1 MSECTYILGMDI
13 GGTNF
18 RMGLV
23 TSDFKVIRMEVV
35 PSETIYSEGETAL
48 NFADAIEKYIEC
60 NVKKGEQ
67 IRAVSI
73 GCPSVVDRER
83 RRLVSSTNFP
93 GLDGVDL
100 VSVLEERLNRRVFV
114 EHDAYYLLAY
124 DIFRS
129 GMKNQGTII
138 GCYFGTGLG
147 NAMYINGEAY
157 IGKNGTACEL
167 GHLPVPLSVRPCS
180 CGNQGCIEM
189 YSCGKALE
197 KIAREKFPLSYIG
210 DLFYEHGENKILKEF
225 VEYMAVSVAA
235 EANILDPDCIF
246 IGGGIVQMKGFPKE
260 ELTNKIISHC
270 RQPYPAQNLDLRFSL
285 AGKENGIIGAAI
297 SAIHKLEKES

>member
-1 MSECTYILGMDI
+1 MSGRMYILGMDI

-23 TSDFKVIRMEVV
+23 TPDFKVTRMEIV
-35 PSETIYSEGETAL
+35 PSKTIYSEDKTAE
-48 NFADAIEKYIEC
+48 NFANVIEKYMER
-60 NVKKGEQ
+60 NVEKEDQ
-67 IRAVSI
+67 IQAISI

-83 RRLVSSTNFP
+83 RTLISSTNFP
-93 GLDGVDL
+93 GLDGIDL
-100 VSVLEERLNRRVFV
+100 VSVLEERLDRKVFI

-124 DIFRS
+124 DIFRN

-167 GHLPVPLSVRPCS
+167 GHLPVPLSSRPCS
-180 CGNQGCIEM
+180 CGNTGCIEM

-197 KIAREKFPLSYIG
+197 KIAKERYPSSYIG
-210 DLFYEHGENKILKEF
+210 DLFSKHGDDKILKEF
-225 VEYMAVSVAA
+225 VEYMAVAVAA

-246 IGGGIVQMKGFPKE
+246 IGGGIVQMEGFPKK
-260 ELTNKIISHC
+260 ELIERIIRHC
-270 RQPYPAQNLDLRFSL
+270 RRPYPAQNLNLRYSL
-285 AGKENGIIGAAI
+285 EGKENGIVGAAI
-297 SAIHKLEKES
+297 RAMYKMNKES